1 MVVNVF
7 SFFFEIREKIVDS
20 SIISSD
26 NFFSSGFIVRLL
38 RAGQGRKTAD
48 WLPFSRQFVLS
59 ADHLTTNQEV
69 YKKEQS
75 LKPNT

>member
-1 MVVNVF
+1 MSHLPIQHKNETTPGKAV
-7 SFFFEIREKIVDS
+7 SW
-20 SIISSD
+20 
-26 NFFSSGFIVRLL
+26 LT
-38 RAGQGRKTAD
+38 GQGRKTAD

-59 ADHLTTNQEV
+59 ADHLTTNQVV